1 MTEYL
6 KRFSPKQV
14 YVHFLY
20 AVSVL
25 VLYVTGLPIFFPD
38 QLGWILTIM
47 GGAEVTMVIHRIAA
61 VVMAFSV
68 IYFLIYAAIATIIYD
83 KGILK
88 RVLPTPTDIKD
99 LMLDVKYA
107 FGLSGKKP
115 RLPKYGYL
123 EKTEVW
129 IIGVEAVIFIVT
141 GLVLW
146 FPTLFLEFMSL
157 QTVLAFRYIHGAF
170 AVLSLAGF
178 LFHFMNVHM
187 HPEKYPIE
195 MSIFSG
201 DMEKQEAQEEHPK
214 WVEGGQ

>member
-1 MTEYL
+1 MTDYL
-6 KRFSPKQV
+6 TRFSPKQV
-14 YVHFLY
+14 YVHLLY
-20 AVSVL
+20 AISVL
-25 VLYVTGLPIFFPD
+25 VLYITGLPLFFPD
-38 QLGWILTIM
+38 QLGWIPTIM
-47 GGAEVTMVIHRIAA
+47 GGFEVTMVVHRVAA
-61 VVMAFSV
+61 VVMAFTV
-68 IYFLIYAAIATIIYD
+68 LYFLIYVAIATVIYD

-88 RVLPTPTDIKD
+88 RVIPKPNDIKE
-99 LMLDVKYA
+99 MMQDVKYA
-107 FGLSGKKP
+107 FGLSNKKP
-115 RLPKYGYL
+115 QLPKYGYL

-129 IIGVEAVIFIVT
+129 IIGVEAVIFLIT

-146 FPTLFLEFMSL
+146 FPTIFLEFMSL

-201 DMEKQEAQEEHPK
+201 EMDKQEAEKEHPK